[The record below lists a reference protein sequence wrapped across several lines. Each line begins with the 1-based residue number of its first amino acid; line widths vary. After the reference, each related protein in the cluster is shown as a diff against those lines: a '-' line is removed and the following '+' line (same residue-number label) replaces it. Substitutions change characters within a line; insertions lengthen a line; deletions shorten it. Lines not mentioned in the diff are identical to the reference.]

1 MNEIVEGFLNMK
13 MPHHK
18 IALLELCILI
28 TNALNHESTKLFSVA
43 NLKWLSITLNHT
55 KTFN

>member
-13 MPHHK
+13 MPYHK
-18 IALLELCILI
+18 IALLELCKLI
-28 TNALNHESTKLFSVA
+28 TSALNYESPKLFSVA
-43 NLKWLSITLNHT
+43 NLKWLSITLNQM